1 MIETSASPLALFM
14 RAARAITKSRFSLI
28 YRGEKDLK
36 KCSDLGHYLKGSS
49 ATIGLSKVKLDCEK
63 IQNFGNKL
71 DATGAKPEPNEKVCL
86 NGIADALAH
95 LNEDYKEAAGVLK
108 RFFDVE
114 D

>member
-1 MIETSASPLALFM
+1 M